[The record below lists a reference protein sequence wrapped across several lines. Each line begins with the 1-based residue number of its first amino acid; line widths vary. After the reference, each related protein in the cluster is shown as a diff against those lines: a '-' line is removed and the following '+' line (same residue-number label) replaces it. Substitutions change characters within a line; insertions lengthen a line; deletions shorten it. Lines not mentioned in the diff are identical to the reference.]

1 MDGKTGAI
9 RGFLFLGSREKTT
22 GINMADETPQT
33 ENKGIKAKGA
43 SLWGQIAAAVWIGG
57 WNTAQFIKDIAAGT
71 HIDGRDIIVSG
82 LAIAACFTPVY
93 FNLVMDKIREIK
105 LGA

>member
-1 MDGKTGAI
+1 MEESTTNEN
-9 RGFLFLGSREKTT
+9 EK
-22 GINMADETPQT
+22 
-33 ENKGIKAKGA
+33 KGIKAKGV

-57 WNTAQFIKDIAAGT
+57 WNTAQFA
-71 HIDGRDIIVSG
+71 RDIFKGQHVSVIEIILSG

-93 FNLVMDKIREIK
+93 FNLVMDKVKEIK

>member
-1 MDGKTGAI
+1 MEETKTN
-9 RGFLFLGSREKTT
+9 E
-22 GINMADETPQT
+22 NET
-33 ENKGIKAKGA
+33 KRIKAKNA

-57 WNTAQFIKDIAAGT
+57 WQSAQFISNLIKGIEINPI
-71 HIDGRDIIVSG
+71 HIMLSG

-93 FNLVMDKIREIK
+93 FNLIMDKIKDIK